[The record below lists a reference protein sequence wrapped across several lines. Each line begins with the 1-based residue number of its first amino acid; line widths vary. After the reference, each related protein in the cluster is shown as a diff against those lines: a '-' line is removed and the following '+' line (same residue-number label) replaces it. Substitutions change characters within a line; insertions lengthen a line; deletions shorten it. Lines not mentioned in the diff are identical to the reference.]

1 MNHSVSDDEQLEEI
15 RRRKMLELQ
24 QQAAGQAQQKE
35 SQDKFEA
42 QKDVVMRKILSS
54 EARQRLMNLKLVRPE
69 VTDAIEAQLIQLVQR
84 GQINR
89 LGVPLPMSDEHF
101 KQLLQQLMNKN
112 QKKDFTIKRQ

>member
-1 MNHSVSDDEQLEEI
+1 MSEDEREQLEEI

-24 QQAAGQAQQKE
+24 QQAAAQAQQKE
-35 SQDKFEA
+35 AQDKFEA
-42 QKDVVMRKILSS
+42 QKDAVMRKILSS
-54 EARQRLMNLKLVRPE
+54 EARQRLQNLKLVRPE
-69 VTDAIEAQLIQLVQR
+69 VTDAIEGQLIQLVQM

-101 KQLLQQLMNKN
+101 KLLLQQLMNKN